1 MRVLVQRVSKANLS
15 IDNKPFSSISKGV
28 CLLVGFT
35 FGDDNKTIS
44 KMAEKISK
52 MRIFED
58 ENGKTNL
65 SLSSVNGEALA
76 VSQFTLYGSL
86 KDGNRPSF
94 TSSLN
99 YIEAS
104 KLYEDFLVELKKY
117 GFKVERGIFGADMQI
132 DLINDG
138 PFTLMLDSKELFL

>member
-1 MRVLVQRVSKANLS
+1 M
-15 IDNKPFSSISKGV
+15 
-28 CLLVGFT
+28 
-35 FGDDNKTIS
+35 
-44 KMAEKISK
+44 
-52 MRIFED
+52 
-58 ENGKTNL
+58 
-65 SLSSVNGEALA
+65 
-76 VSQFTLYGSL
+76 YGSL